1 MLSML
6 LKQILQSSNIDD
18 MSNNVDIARMATII
32 VRDIDEELR
41 KELRIICLLN
51 GVSMNAQIK
60 ELIAAFVKENRKK
73 R

>member
-1 MLSML
+1 
-6 LKQILQSSNIDD
+6 
-18 MSNNVDIARMATII
+18 MSNNVDIAKMPTII